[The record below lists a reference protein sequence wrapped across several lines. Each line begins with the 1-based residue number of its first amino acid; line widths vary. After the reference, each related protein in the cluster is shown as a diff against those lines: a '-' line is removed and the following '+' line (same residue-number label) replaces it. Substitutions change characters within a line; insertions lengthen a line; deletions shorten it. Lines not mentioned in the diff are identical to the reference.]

1 MAPGKLIVL
10 EGTDGS
16 GKGTQLALLT
26 ETFKSRNIPY
36 ATLDFPRYG
45 DSFFGDLAGKML
57 RGDFGGVNDIPS
69 ELAVL
74 PFAADRWLIKND
86 VLQWLREGKV
96 VLSNRYTASS
106 AVYQASKLAPD
117 KQAAFVRWVYK
128 LEQEIIGLPTEDLV
142 LYLHIPVAIAQT
154 LVEKKQLRS
163 YLGDK
168 KRDIYE
174 ENGAIQLTVERLYG
188 ELAANNTKWKIIECV
203 QDSLLR
209 TPDQIQKDIL
219 DVLTQNKVL

>member
-16 GKGTQLALLT
+16 GKGTQLTLLI
-26 ETFKSRNIPY
+26 ETLKSRNISY
-36 ATLDFPRYG
+36 ATLDFPRY
-45 DSFFGDLAGKML
+45 DESFFGELAGKML
-57 RGDFGGVNDIPS
+57 RGDFGGVNDIPP

-74 PFAADRWLIKND
+74 PFACDRWLIKQD
-86 VLQWLREGKV
+86 VLRWLSEGKV
-96 VLSNRYTASS
+96 VISNRYTASS
-106 AVYQASKLAPD
+106 AVYQASKLPPE
-117 KQAAFVRWVYK
+117 KQDAFVSWVYR
-128 LEQEIIGLPTEDLV
+128 LEQEVIGLPHEDLV
-142 LYLHIPVAIAQT
+142 LYLHIPVAVAQT
-154 LVEKKQLRS
+154 LVEKKQSRS

-188 ELAANNTKWKIIECV
+188 ELAAKNPNWKTIECV
-203 QDSLLR
+203 IGPSLR
-209 TPDQIQKDIL
+209 TPAEIQKDIL